1 MSDRQ
6 ANAHTPRNITVRSP
20 TRTMIDEIE
29 LREAAQLH
37 TAALQI
43 SKNCFDFKKLC
54 VSVLG
59 ASVAFM
65 IRFTEYHLS
74 NAIFVIAFILIVGF
88 WISDST
94 SYYYQKVIRLGIDQR
109 FKSIAERYDSKTRS
123 VSARP
128 TAFGSLFNNSMWL
141 YYIFFVLLAFSWIGY
156 VKGWVS

>member
-1 MSDRQ
+1 MSGRQ
-6 ANAHTPRNITVRSP
+6 ANPNTQGNITVRSP

-29 LREAAQLH
+29 LREANQLH

-59 ASVAFM
+59 AAVAFM
-65 IRFTEYHLS
+65 IRLTEYHLS
-74 NAIFVIAFILIVGF
+74 NAIFVVAFILIVGF

-94 SYYYQKVIRLGIDQR
+94 TYFYQKMVRLGIDQK
-109 FKSIAERYDSKTRS
+109 FKSIAERYDPKPRS

-141 YYIFFVLLAFSWIGY
+141 YYIFFILLAFSWIGY
-156 VKGWVS
+156 AKGWLS